1 MSPSE
6 RRSPLAA
13 AAAVAVFVLSL
24 QLLSTL
30 ITPLGEVIRSL
41 PVVPAALILVT
52 LLIGVRLIR
61 SR

>member
-1 MSPSE
+1 MSPF
-6 RRSPLAA
+6 RGRSPLAA
-13 AAAVAVFVLSL
+13 AAAVAVFVLAL

-30 ITPLGEVIRSL
+30 ITPLGEAIRSL
-41 PVVPAALILVT
+41 PVVPVALTLVT

>member
-1 MSPSE
+1 MSPS
-6 RRSPLAA
+6 RRGSPVAA

-30 ITPLGEVIRSL
+30 IAPLGDAIRNL
-41 PVVPAALILVT
+41 PLVPIALIFIT
-52 LLIGVRLIR
+52 ALIGVRLVR

>member
-41 PVVPAALILVT
+41 PVVPAALSLVT

>member
-1 MSPSE
+1 MSPSQ

-13 AAAVAVFVLSL
+13 AAAVAAFVLSL

-30 ITPLGEVIRSL
+30 ITPFGEAIRSL
-41 PVVPAALILVT
+41 PVVPVVLILVT

>member
-1 MSPSE
+1 MSSSR
-6 RRSPLAA
+6 RRSPLAT
-13 AAAVAVFVLSL
+13 AAAVAVFVFSL

-30 ITPLGEVIRSL
+30 ITPFGDAIRRL

-52 LLIGVRLIR
+52 LLVGVRLIR

>member
-1 MSPSE
+1 MSPSR

-30 ITPLGEVIRSL
+30 ITPLGDAIRRL

-52 LLIGVRLIR
+52 LLVGVRLIR

>member
-1 MSPSE
+1 MSPSQ

-30 ITPLGEVIRSL
+30 IPPLGEAIRSL
-41 PVVPAALILVT
+41 PVVPVLLILVT

>member
-1 MSPSE
+1 MSPSQ

-13 AAAVAVFVLSL
+13 AAAVAVFVLAL

-30 ITPLGEVIRSL
+30 ITPLGEAIRSL
-41 PVVPAALILVT
+41 PVVPVVLILVT

>member
-1 MSPSE
+1 MSPSR

-30 ITPLGEVIRSL
+30 ITPLGDAIRRL
-41 PVVPAALILVT
+41 PVVPAALTLVT
-52 LLIGVRLIR
+52 LLVGVRLIR